1 MTAIVTVPPVVLAP
15 EFPTTADR
23 QAGIYNAKAKAWADG
38 ENAMATSVRDI
49 AVSAATNASAA
60 QEMAQAAASSATAA
74 NTMASFKGL
83 WSALAGQLPRPAT
96 VLDNG
101 AYWVL
106 LQDLADVAAVRPG
119 TDPAVWSPQILPAR
133 DIGAANLNLTV
144 NTGSYTVS
152 GAITNGPVGVSSAV
166 VNVTH
171 AGSVAVQ
178 MLHDTV
184 SGASWVRTASAL
196 TTVPVWTAWGR
207 ITQDN
212 TQAVPLAGG
221 AMDCSKGTYFT
232 ETISVNSTLSFDNV
246 PAGAYAC
253 VLEVRHTG
261 GAITL
266 PVGSVWVAATPP
278 TLNTPRR
285 HLLFFQRAMTGNG
298 GWIVSALPNSAV

>member
-1 MTAIVTVPPVVLAP
+1 MTDIVTPPTIDALPPAPQPADTPSEFDSKAFALLA
-15 EFPTTADR
+15 A
-23 QAGIYNAKAKAWADG
+23 QV
-38 ENAMATSVRDI
+38 AMVGDFN
-49 AVSAATNASAA
+49 SAAAATQQNATAA
-60 QEMAQAAASSATAA
+60 NERAVAAASSAAAA

-119 TDPAVWSPQILPAR
+119 TDPAVWSPQILEAR
-133 DIGAANLNLTV
+133 DIGAANLNLIV

-184 SGASWVRTASAL
+184 LGASWVRTASAL

-212 TQAVPLAGG
+212 TPAVPLAGG

-232 ETISVNSTLSFDNV
+232 KTISVNSTLSFDNV

-253 VLEVRHTG
+253 VLEVHHTG

-278 TLNTPRR
+278 ILNTPRR

-298 GWIVSALPNSAV
+298 GWIVSALPNSAA

>member
-1 MTAIVTVPPVVLAP
+1 MTDIIDPPAPIVVPVYPPLGSPSFNQDAYAYGSSMPGVAAGLQALAANAHNNAVAAN
-15 EFPTTADR
+15 ERAD
-23 QAGIYNAKAKAWADG
+23 
-38 ENAMATSVRDI
+38 
-49 AVSAATNASAA
+49 
-60 QEMAQAAASSATAA
+60 AAASSASAA
-74 NTMASFKGL
+74 SIMTSFRGL
-83 WSALAGQLPRPAT
+83 WSAIAGPLQRPAT

-133 DIGAANLNLTV
+133 DIGAANLNLIV

-166 VNVTH
+166 VNITH

-212 TQAVPLAGG
+212 TPAVPLAGG

-232 ETISVNSTLSFDNV
+232 ETISVNSTLSFANV
-246 PAGAYAC
+246 PPGAYSC
-253 VLEVRHTG
+253 VLEVYHTG

-266 PVGSVWVAATPP
+266 PVGCVWVAATPP

-285 HLLFFQRAMTGNG
+285 HLLFFQRAMMGNG